1 MKQNVMHYEPH
12 MALFVSDNDPLE
24 FYTAILQIATNRLV
38 SGGKL
43 YFEIN
48 QYLGIEMMDL
58 VMSFGFY
65 DIELKKDSFGN
76 DRMLRAIKK

>member
-1 MKQNVMHYEPH
+1 
-12 MALFVSDNDPLE
+12 
-24 FYTAILQIATNRLV
+24 
-38 SGGKL
+38 
-43 YFEIN
+43 
-48 QYLGIEMMDL
+48 MMDL